1 MRKEKNTYF
10 VKIKQKRLEKY
21 YNMCYNYFHNK
32 QIKEYYGKGEK
43 NMTFE
48 AFQSYIK
55 ENVLKEWR
63 EDADIEMAVVRKN
76 NGIELC
82 GLYIRREEEQISPT
96 IYLDEYYSYYLKGEA
111 LEEIIT
117 RIWEEYEWKI
127 SRVAD
132 YHFNLEKFEYV
143 RDRIVYRLVNYEKNK
158 EILEDCPHLRLYD
171 LALTFRWVA
180 HSDDIG
186 ISTALV
192 TNQELQ
198 VWGISMNE
206 LLLAARENTPR
217 LFPVHMIDMDEMIAQ
232 AGIPISLDESAIPMY
247 IMTNEQEVN
256 GASVLLYD
264 NVLES
269 FALEKKTDFYI
280 LPSSI
285 HEVIL
290 VPSNKIDDPSALFT
304 MVSDANNT
312 VVALGDIL
320 SDSVYYYNRRKN
332 QIVPVGKER
341 KIV

>member
-1 MRKEKNTYF
+1 
-10 VKIKQKRLEKY
+10 
-21 YNMCYNYFHNK
+21 
-32 QIKEYYGKGEK
+32 
-43 NMTFE
+43 MTFE
-48 AFQSYIK
+48 TFQSYIK
-55 ENVLKEWR
+55 EHILEGWKE
-63 EDADIEMAVVRKN
+63 EAELETAIVKKN

-82 GLYIRREEEQISPT
+82 GLYIKKKEEQIAPA
-96 IYLDEYYSYYLKGEA
+96 IYLDEYYEYYLKGEA
-111 LEEIIT
+111 IEEIIT
-117 RIWEEYEWKI
+117 RIRDEYEWKV

-158 EILEDCPHLRLYD
+158 EILTDCPHLRLYD

-192 TNQELQ
+192 TNQEMEA
-198 VWGISMNE
+198 WAISVNE

-217 LFPVHMIDMDEMIAQ
+217 LFPAHMVDMDEMIAR
-232 AGIPISLDESAIPMY
+232 AGISISKEEAAIPMY

-264 NVLES
+264 NVLQK
-269 FALEKKTDFYI
+269 FASEKKRDFYI

-290 VPSNKIDDPSALFT
+290 VPSDKIDDPSELFT
-304 MVSDANNT
+304 MVADANKT
-312 VVALGDIL
+312 VVAMGDIL

-332 QIVPVGKER
+332 RITPVRKER

>member
-1 MRKEKNTYF
+1 M
-10 VKIKQKRLEKY
+10 
-21 YNMCYNYFHNK
+21 
-32 QIKEYYGKGEK
+32 
-43 NMTFE
+43 
-48 AFQSYIK
+48 
-55 ENVLKEWR
+55 
-63 EDADIEMAVVRKN
+63 
-76 NGIELC
+76 
-82 GLYIRREEEQISPT
+82 
-96 IYLDEYYSYYLKGEA
+96 
-111 LEEIIT
+111 
-117 RIWEEYEWKI
+117 
-127 SRVAD
+127 
-132 YHFNLEKFEYV
+132 